1 MNILTI
7 LTWLKSHYKIAAKAI
22 LSLSAALLLIYGIT
36 LYKTNKKLSESLE
49 IAQNNI
55 EAYQGSLNDSQ
66 QANNVL
72 KLDMNKLSEQND
84 KLIQQIDSVR
94 KINKIKSS
102 TNKKKYIKDIDFIN
116 KIKGGN
122 NADNKQKDKIKEI
135 IIELDNIIKI
145 LKDTVYTDTLQ
156 YNNLTKVYYSIGTD
170 SVNIALDVKNTQY
183 LYIFKT
189 REYKNKKN
197 FFKRLFTLDFKKVN
211 KYKYKIVNTNN
222 LLKED
227 SVRIIEQ
234 Q

>member
-22 LSLSAALLLIYGIT
+22 LSLSAALLLIHGIT

-94 KINKIKSS
+94 KINKIKSDNLHTAATQTQTIYVNNS
-102 TNKKKYIKDIDFIN
+102 
-116 KIKGGN
+116 KGVRG
-122 NADNKQKDKIKEI
+122 D
-135 IIELDNIIKI
+135 IIEI

-170 SVNIALDVKNTQY
+170 SVNIALDIKNTQY

-189 REYKNKKN
+189 REYKNKKS
-197 FFKRLFTLDFKKVN
+197 FFKRLFTLDFKKVDR
-211 KYKYKIVNTNN
+211 YKYKIVNTND

>member
-1 MNILTI
+1 
-7 LTWLKSHYKIAAKAI
+7 
-22 LSLSAALLLIYGIT
+22 
-36 LYKTNKKLSESLE
+36 
-49 IAQNNI
+49 
-55 EAYQGSLNDSQ
+55 
-66 QANNVL
+66 
-72 KLDMNKLSEQND
+72 MNKLSEQND

-94 KINKIKSS
+94 KINKIKYDNLHTAATQTQTIYVNNS
-102 TNKKKYIKDIDFIN
+102 
-116 KIKGGN
+116 KGVRG
-122 NADNKQKDKIKEI
+122 D
-135 IIELDNIIKI
+135 IIEI

-211 KYKYKIVNTNN
+211 KYKYKIVNTND

>member
-36 LYKTNKKLSESLE
+36 LYKINKKLSESLE

-72 KLDMNKLSEQND
+72 KLDMNKLSEYND

-94 KINKIKSS
+94 KINKIKSDNLHTAATQTQTIYVNNS
-102 TNKKKYIKDIDFIN
+102 
-116 KIKGGN
+116 KGVRG
-122 NADNKQKDKIKEI
+122 D
-135 IIELDNIIKI
+135 IIEI

-189 REYKNKKN
+189 REYKNKKS

-211 KYKYKIVNTNN
+211 KYKYKIVNTND

>member
-94 KINKIKSS
+94 KINKIKSDNLHTAATQTQTIYVNNS
-102 TNKKKYIKDIDFIN
+102 
-116 KIKGGN
+116 KGVRG
-122 NADNKQKDKIKEI
+122 D
-135 IIELDNIIKI
+135 IIEI

-170 SVNIALDVKNTQY
+170 SVNIALDVKNVQY

-189 REYKNKKN
+189 REYKNKKS
-197 FFKRLFTLDFKKVN
+197 FFKRLFTLDFKKIN
-211 KYKYKIVNTNN
+211 KYKYKIVNTND

>member
-94 KINKIKSS
+94 KINKIKSDNLHTAATQTQTIYVNNS
-102 TNKKKYIKDIDFIN
+102 
-116 KIKGGN
+116 KGVRG
-122 NADNKQKDKIKEI
+122 D
-135 IIELDNIIKI
+135 IIEI
-145 LKDTVYTDTLQ
+145 LKDTIYTDTLQ

-170 SVNIALDVKNTQY
+170 SVNIALDIKNTQY

-189 REYKNKKN
+189 REYKNKKS
-197 FFKRLFTLDFKKVN
+197 FFKRLFTLDFKKVDR
-211 KYKYKIVNTNN
+211 YKYKIVNTND

>member
-22 LSLSAALLLIYGIT
+22 LSLSAALLLIYGMT

-94 KINKIKSS
+94 KINKIKSDNLHTAATQTQTIYVNNS
-102 TNKKKYIKDIDFIN
+102 
-116 KIKGGN
+116 KGVRG
-122 NADNKQKDKIKEI
+122 D
-135 IIELDNIIKI
+135 IIEI

-156 YNNLTKVYYSIGTD
+156 YNNFTKVYYSIGTD

-189 REYKNKKN
+189 REYKNKKS
-197 FFKRLFTLDFKKVN
+197 FFKRLFTLDFKKVDR
-211 KYKYKIVNTNN
+211 YKYKIVNTND

>member
-36 LYKTNKKLSESLE
+36 LYNTNKKLSESLE

-94 KINKIKSS
+94 KINKIKSDNLHTAATQTQTIYVNNS
-102 TNKKKYIKDIDFIN
+102 
-116 KIKGGN
+116 KGVRG
-122 NADNKQKDKIKEI
+122 D
-135 IIELDNIIKI
+135 IIEI
-145 LKDTVYTDTLQ
+145 LKDTIYTDTLQ
-156 YNNLTKVYYSIGTD
+156 YNDLTKVYYSIGTD
-170 SVNIALDVKNTQY
+170 SVNIALDIKNTQY

-189 REYKNKKN
+189 REYKNKKS
-197 FFKRLFTLDFKKVN
+197 FFKRLFTLDFKKVDR
-211 KYKYKIVNTNN
+211 YKYKIVNTND